1 VNNRITVAKHFDKKL
16 NYALLN
22 EAGKKV
28 FINVFEDRLNQTFEH
43 PKLKS
48 VFGTIKTERSGT

>member
-43 PKLKS
+43 PKLKRKVS
-48 VFGTIKTERSGT
+48 LFLVQ